1 MFSQI
6 HMYALCLE
14 EAVRVS
20 LDAGMQEVTM
30 KPLNIESEY
39 IRNGYAGIT
48 TGKLRKDVEVWKYI
62 GLVDVKKDSK
72 DSRVVF
78 YRPDLRKNYAS
89 CAMPHI
95 VSAVAAVD
103 EFLNTNEDAQIEGW
117 NVR

>member
-20 LDAGMQEVTM
+20 LDAGMQEVSM
-30 KPLNIESEY
+30 KPLNIECEY
-39 IRNGYAGIT
+39 IRNGYRGIT
-48 TGKLRKDVEVWKYI
+48 SGKLRKDVEVWAYI
-62 GLVDVKKDSK
+62 GLVKEKKDGS
-72 DSRVVF
+72 VMF
-78 YRPDLRKNYAS
+78 FRPDLRKNYAS

-117 NVR
+117 NIR

>member
-20 LDAGMQEVTM
+20 LDAGMQEVSM

-39 IRNGYAGIT
+39 IRNGYKGIT
-48 TGKLRKDVEVWKYI
+48 SGKLRKDVEVWKYI
-62 GLVDVKKDSK
+62 GLVKVKDNGN
-72 DSRVVF
+72 VMF
-78 YRPDLRKNYAS
+78 YRPDLRKNYAA

-103 EFLNTNEDAQIEGW
+103 EFLNTNEDARIEGW